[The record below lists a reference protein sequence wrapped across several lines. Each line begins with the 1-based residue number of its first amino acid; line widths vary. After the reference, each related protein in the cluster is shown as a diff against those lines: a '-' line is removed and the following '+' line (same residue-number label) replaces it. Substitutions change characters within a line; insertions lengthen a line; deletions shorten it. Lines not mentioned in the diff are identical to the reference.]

1 MDENI
6 LKLEEEIIRLNSIIE
21 LKEKR
26 ILELDRKLRYYMDKY
41 LDELALGRAKYRVL
55 LENIAQGNIGKCCCA
70 EEYASKILKEV

>member
-1 MDENI
+1 MDEDI
-6 LKLEEEIIRLNSIIE
+6 LKLKEENKRLNSIIE